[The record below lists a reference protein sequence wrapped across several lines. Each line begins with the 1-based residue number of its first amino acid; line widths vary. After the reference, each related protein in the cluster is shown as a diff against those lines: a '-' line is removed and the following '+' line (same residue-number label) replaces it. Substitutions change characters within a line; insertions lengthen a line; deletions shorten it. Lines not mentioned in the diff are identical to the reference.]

1 MKYFIKGNE
10 FMFISTALERFPSQ
24 FNKEFSMLQSFV
36 APETILAD
44 SVWIASN
51 CFFDSDEQLSHTES
65 LYSSNDRMNEIYNF
79 SSDFLLTLNL
89 RVLKRLS
96 LVQAFRDILLT
107 CSFHVQELENV
118 RPKCL

>member
-1 MKYFIKGNE
+1 
-10 FMFISTALERFPSQ
+10 
-24 FNKEFSMLQSFV
+24 MLQSFV

-44 SVWIASN
+44 SVWIAIN

-65 LYSSNDRMNEIYNF
+65 LYSSNGRMNEMYNF
-79 SSDFLLTLNL
+79 SSDYLLTLNL

-107 CSFHVQELENV
+107 CSFHVQVFENV
-118 RPKCL
+118 RSKCL

>member
-1 MKYFIKGNE
+1 
-10 FMFISTALERFPSQ
+10 
-24 FNKEFSMLQSFV
+24 MLQSFV

-44 SVWIASN
+44 SVWISSN

-65 LYSSNDRMNEIYNF
+65 LYSSNGRMNEMYNF
-79 SSDFLLTLNL
+79 SSDYLLTLNF
-89 RVLKRLS
+89 RALKRLT

-107 CSFHVQELENV
+107 CSFHVQVLENV

>member
-1 MKYFIKGNE
+1 
-10 FMFISTALERFPSQ
+10 
-24 FNKEFSMLQSFV
+24 MLQSFV

-65 LYSSNDRMNEIYNF
+65 LYISNGRMNELYNF
-79 SSDFLLTLNL
+79 SSDFLLTINL
-89 RVLKRLS
+89 RALKRLT

-107 CSFHVQELENV
+107 CSFHVQVLENV
-118 RPKCL
+118 RT

>member
-1 MKYFIKGNE
+1 MIPIPVQQRVFQCCKV
-10 FMFISTALERFPSQ
+10 LLPLRQ
-24 FNKEFSMLQSFV
+24 FLR
-36 APETILAD
+36 D

-65 LYSSNDRMNEIYNF
+65 LYSSNGRMNEMYNF

-89 RVLKRLS
+89 RALKRLT

-107 CSFHVQELENV
+107 CSFQVQVFENV